1 MSVYEDNLNKALIKE
16 LEKQVINLKSQLQRL
31 QRIYRPKIESM
42 LSQVSM
48 LRYLGY
54 DGMELAGS
62 SYFFVTINGLYQEDY
77 TPTDFFKDIDML
89 VHALGYDTSRI
100 IFTTE
105 ETLSLLEDYLIS
117 ITEAI
122 KSGYF
127 SFMRLIHEKSI
138 NTPDAVIKAIL
149 VREELYSTFLKINE
163 LLSRKTKHVDIRFIA
178 ALFIHGLNLLLSKW
192 IKQQELLK
200 MSKRDES
207 EDWLEIV
214 EEKEE
219 DIIKI
224 EPWTIHELYDYLKAN
239 YPIAYGEDIYF
250 DILFS
255 QVITPHYEILVRMG
269 QKLIEEKK
277 EKVIKL
283 EVEGETLK
291 KQESA
296 KEKMIIDGSLMR
308 LNLEIAITS
317 ALHITRDFSEKA
329 KSEIMHIVDSLL
341 RQKMMAKFGNLYI
354 KEKEKMIE
362 LILEELYTLLESEP
376 FFALGV
382 LDYSEV
388 RNFTE
393 NPRRYVERNKPHLR
407 EKLKRSFRARIGA
420 TINYHTIGRSVVS
433 IVEEAVR
440 KMNRLRQI

>member
-1 MSVYEDNLNKALIKE
+1 
-16 LEKQVINLKSQLQRL
+16 
-31 QRIYRPKIESM
+31 
-42 LSQVSM
+42 
-48 LRYLGY
+48 
-54 DGMELAGS
+54 
-62 SYFFVTINGLYQEDY
+62 
-77 TPTDFFKDIDML
+77 
-89 VHALGYDTSRI
+89 
-100 IFTTE
+100 
-105 ETLSLLEDYLIS
+105 
-117 ITEAI
+117 
-122 KSGYF
+122 
-127 SFMRLIHEKSI
+127 
-138 NTPDAVIKAIL
+138 
-149 VREELYSTFLKINE
+149 
-163 LLSRKTKHVDIRFIA
+163 
-178 ALFIHGLNLLLSKW
+178 
-192 IKQQELLK
+192 
-200 MSKRDES
+200 
-207 EDWLEIV
+207 
-214 EEKEE
+214 
-219 DIIKI
+219 
-224 EPWTIHELYDYLKAN
+224 
-239 YPIAYGEDIYF
+239 
-250 DILFS
+250 
-255 QVITPHYEILVRMG
+255 MG

-296 KEKMIIDGSLMR
+296 KEKMIIDSSLMR

-317 ALHITRDFSEKA
+317 ALHITRDFSEKV

-393 NPRRYVERNKPHLR
+393 NPRRYIERNKPHLR